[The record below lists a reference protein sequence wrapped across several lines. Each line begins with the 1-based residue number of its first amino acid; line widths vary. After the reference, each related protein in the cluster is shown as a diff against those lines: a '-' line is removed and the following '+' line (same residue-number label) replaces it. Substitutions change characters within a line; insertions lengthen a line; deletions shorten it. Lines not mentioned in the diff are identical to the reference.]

1 MVKHDDPMIRDKKE
15 LPFSNI
21 VVAFVV
27 FIPFL
32 LIITPLWLVVLL
44 PLTVVWQIID
54 YVKSSIVGRKKP
66 KSSFVVEDPKAVAD
80 KVVKVS
86 TAVKDRVYDL
96 VVFGATGFTG
106 KLAAAYLAKQYGTT
120 VRWAIAGRR
129 REALEKVRND
139 LVKYNAALK
148 DLPIV
153 IADSFD
159 EASLNKLAASTKVVI
174 TTAGPFSI
182 YGAPLVKSCAL
193 HGTHYCDI
201 TGETDW
207 FREMIDQFDD
217 AAKKSGA
224 KIVSFCGHDCI
235 PWDISALKAA
245 KFLKAKGE
253 SLTSIHFYDTITAQ
267 ASGGT
272 FATMNHVLSNRT
284 KYKSFLGFDPLLKT
298 VSGDKSNNKLKVLN
312 QLTVA
317 YSKEHGCWT
326 GPFVMS
332 MVMANCVRRGNAY
345 NNYGSKVE
353 YKEVQ
358 TFPNFFAAYTY
369 VVGLL
374 VFGTAFFLPP
384 LHYILNKYVLPQP
397 GEGPSEAFMDTGF
410 LKVDGYAVGSNGSKV
425 KTMIYFPT
433 DPGYRDTARMLV
445 ESGLALALES
455 DKLKGGGGI
464 FTPGTC
470 QGEVLLERLIST
482 GSAFEISEA

>member
-1 MVKHDDPMIRDKKE
+1 MQKESHLISLLSKQEDIDLEKDSAPFQFSQASYGSTNNPTSTKKMVKHDDPMIRDKKE

-182 YGAPLVKSCAL
+182 YGAPLVKSCACKEFCSIL
-193 HGTHYCDI
+193 ICFPSNTHKQCMEL
-201 TGETDW
+201 TT
-207 FREMIDQFDD
+207 
-217 AAKKSGA
+217 
-224 KIVSFCGHDCI
+224 V
-235 PWDISALKAA
+235 IS
-245 KFLKAKGE
+245 
-253 SLTSIHFYDTITAQ
+253 
-267 ASGGT
+267 
-272 FATMNHVLSNRT
+272 
-284 KYKSFLGFDPLLKT
+284 
-298 VSGDKSNNKLKVLN
+298 
-312 QLTVA
+312 
-317 YSKEHGCWT
+317 
-326 GPFVMS
+326 
-332 MVMANCVRRGNAY
+332 
-345 NNYGSKVE
+345 
-353 YKEVQ
+353 
-358 TFPNFFAAYTY
+358 
-369 VVGLL
+369 
-374 VFGTAFFLPP
+374 
-384 LHYILNKYVLPQP
+384 
-397 GEGPSEAFMDTGF
+397 
-410 LKVDGYAVGSNGSKV
+410 
-425 KTMIYFPT
+425 
-433 DPGYRDTARMLV
+433 
-445 ESGLALALES
+445 
-455 DKLKGGGGI
+455 
-464 FTPGTC
+464 
-470 QGEVLLERLIST
+470 LERLI
-482 GSAFEISEA
+482 GSEK